1 MDMKGEYRIAAPREH
16 VWALIND
23 PAVLEACI
31 PGCESL
37 EGTPESGYTARVTTK
52 VGPVKAT
59 FAGEVKLSNI
69 HAPESLT
76 ISGEGK
82 GGVAG
87 FAKGGADVQ
96 LVADGSH
103 TVLTYVAKAQVG
115 GKLAQ
120 LGARLIDSTA
130 KKLADEFFE
139 KLARAAVDGQATH
152 AGAEAIATAGASAPV
167 APIAAT
173 MSAKPAAVASG
184 TPRPAVAVAAQA
196 VPAAQPSSRLPY
208 IVVGLVAV
216 AAVIIAA
223 FVA

>member
-23 PAVLEACI
+23 SAVLKDCI
-31 PGCESL
+31 PGCDSL
-37 EGTPESGYTARVTTK
+37 EGTPETGYAARVTTK
-52 VGPVKAT
+52 IGPVKAT
-59 FAGEVKLSNI
+59 FAGEVMLSNVQ
-69 HAPESLT
+69 APESLT

-96 LVADGSH
+96 LFVDGSE
-103 TVLTYVAKAQVG
+103 TVLTYIAKAQVG

-139 KLARAAVDGQATH
+139 KLATRAASEAADAGVTERAAATIVPVKQAKS
-152 AGAEAIATAGASAPV
+152 AETARAASATV
-167 APIAAT
+167 EAAAPAT
-173 MSAKPAAVASG
+173 
-184 TPRPAVAVAAQA
+184 AQA
-196 VPAAQPSSRLPY
+196 VSTAKPPRRFPFVAF
-208 IVVGLVAV
+208 GLVAV
-216 AAVIIAA
+216 TVVIIAA
-223 FVA
+223 LAV